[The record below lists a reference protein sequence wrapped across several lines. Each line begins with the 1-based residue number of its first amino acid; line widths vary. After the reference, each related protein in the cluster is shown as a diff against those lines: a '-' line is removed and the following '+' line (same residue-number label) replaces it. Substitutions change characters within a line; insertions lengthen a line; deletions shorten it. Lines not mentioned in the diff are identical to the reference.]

1 MKKRLILSIILFLSW
16 GMANCKKETLR
27 ITGSETMHTLLNVV
41 ASGYAQKN
49 SSVKVEV
56 LGGGSFE
63 GIEKLFEGQTDIAA
77 SSRPLTP
84 EEQTQFER
92 KGKFENVLIAYD
104 GIAVVVNPKNGV
116 TNITLEQVSKI
127 FSGEAKDWSQVG
139 GKPGPIHVLL
149 RNDKSG
155 TAAYFETHILRQK
168 DLGDKAYLENKKK
181 EFLTDAKTVAD
192 NDVMADE
199 IQKDPNAIGF
209 MGMGSAQIQNKGK
222 VKSLFYSKTGKDP
235 FVEPNVN
242 NVSNRSY
249 RLSRGLYLFY
259 LSDRGKKIDE
269 FVTYITSEEG
279 QALVLKSGYLRSTL
293 STVEVEAQAKK
304 P

>member
-1 MKKRLILSIILFLSW
+1 MKKNLILSMILVLSL
-16 GMANCKKETLR
+16 GATNCKKETLLV
-27 ITGSETMHTLLNVV
+27 TGSETMHTLLNVV

-49 SSVKVEV
+49 SNVKVEV

-63 GIEKLFEGQTDIAA
+63 GIEKLFESKTDIAA

-84 EEQTQFER
+84 EEEEQFKR
-92 KGKFENVLIAYD
+92 KGRFENILIGYD
-104 GIAVVVNPKNGV
+104 GIAIVVNPSQTVSK
-116 TNITLEQVSKI
+116 ITLEQVSKV
-127 FSGEAKDWSQVG
+127 FAGEIKDWSALG

-168 DLGDKAYLENKKK
+168 DLGEKTYQENKKK
-181 EFLTDAKTVAD
+181 EFTTASKTVAD
-192 NDVMADE
+192 NDTMADQ
-199 IQKDPNAIGF
+199 IQKDPGAIGF
-209 MGMGSAQIQNKGK
+209 MGMGSAQIQNQGK

-235 FVEPNVN
+235 FVEPNIA

-249 RLSRGLYLFY
+249 KLSRGLYLFY

-269 FVTYITSEEG
+269 FITYITSEEG
-279 QALVLKSGYLRSTL
+279 QALVLKSGYLRGTL
-293 STVEVEAQAKK
+293 STVEVEAVK